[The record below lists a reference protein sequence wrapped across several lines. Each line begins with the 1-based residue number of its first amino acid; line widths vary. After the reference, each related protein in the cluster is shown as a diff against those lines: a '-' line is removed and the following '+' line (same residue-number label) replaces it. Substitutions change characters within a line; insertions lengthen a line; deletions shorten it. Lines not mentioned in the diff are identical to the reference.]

1 MKKVSLVAIL
11 LILIMAFASVSM
23 AADQE
28 TRQPDVYVNEKIV
41 EFADQAPYIT
51 DEGRTLVPA
60 RGVFEA
66 MGCEVLWDSQS
77 YVVTVSNQE
86 QGKEII
92 LKIGDEKMT
101 VKTGQEEKTETLDV
115 PAQLMNNR
123 TMIPLRAVSEAL
135 ESIVVWNPGD
145 YSVYITMP
153 QKVLIDDFVSVLQGQ
168 GSGNKGDKP
177 EKEPVEKPTEEPE
190 IKEED
195 KMILSLYTDAKDVS
209 AGDEIEVFVKVENPP
224 EDMTFVGLAIGF
236 VFDKEEFEFVKGSAK
251 IYDADGKVVNTKMNS
266 ENAAFDKG
274 VKAAYACRDGA
285 KFVREDAEIYS
296 VKFKALTDEGGK
308 LSLSDGYVD
317 GIGYDMLI
325 LLNNGKDDKALM
337 YEGEWIIIN
346 TDPLELN

>member
-11 LILIMAFASVSM
+11 LILTMAFASVSM

-28 TRQPDVYVNEKIV
+28 ARRPDVYVNEKIV

-66 MGCEVLWDSQS
+66 MECEVLWDSQS

-92 LKIGDEKMT
+92 LKIGDAKMT

-145 YSVYITMP
+145 YSV
-153 QKVLIDDFVSVLQGQ
+153 
-168 GSGNKGDKP
+168 
-177 EKEPVEKPTEEPE
+177 
-190 IKEED
+190 
-195 KMILSLYTDAKDVS
+195 
-209 AGDEIEVFVKVENPP
+209 
-224 EDMTFVGLAIGF
+224 
-236 VFDKEEFEFVKGSAK
+236 
-251 IYDADGKVVNTKMNS
+251 
-266 ENAAFDKG
+266 
-274 VKAAYACRDGA
+274 
-285 KFVREDAEIYS
+285 
-296 VKFKALTDEGGK
+296 
-308 LSLSDGYVD
+308 
-317 GIGYDMLI
+317 
-325 LLNNGKDDKALM
+325 
-337 YEGEWIIIN
+337 
-346 TDPLELN
+346 